1 MKDLTNRT
9 DLLSLFQVG
18 DFLFLKDD
26 TDFVFRVLTATLVE
40 PLFGEA
46 GRRVRFANAVQEA
59 LDTVHDEPTNA
70 FNPNR
75 EVVTADGVTVVS
87 HANAL
92 GVTVP
97 DATRNRKNK
106 KVETLGKIPVT
117 YQTVYSKYRTAT
129 DVVTAVEPT
138 AVGFVEGHAELW
150 ADYLAGGEGALTNR
164 KLSGDLFDRGWKSVC
179 CDALSKTVAGIRL
192 CIVRWRVRPRRT
204 VGGRKPLP

>member
-9 DLLSLFQVG
+9 HLLELFQVG

-40 PLFGEA
+40 PLFGAE

-87 HANAL
+87 HANTR
-92 GVTVP
+92 GVTIP

-106 KVETLGKIPVT
+106 KVVTLGQISVT
-117 YQTVYSKYRTAT
+117 HNTVYSHLRSAD
-129 DVVTAVEPT
+129 DVVTTAVPE
-138 AVGFVEGHAELW
+138 AVGFVAGHAELW
-150 ADYLAGGEGALTNR
+150 ADFLAGGEGALNNKR
-164 KLSGDLFDRGWKSVC
+164 LSDELFEWNWVSVC
-179 CDALSKTVAGIRL
+179 CGSFSKTVAGIRL
-192 CIVRWRVRPRRT
+192 CRKCGDFFVPR
-204 VGGRKPLP
+204 GQEEGA

>member
-26 TDFVFRVLTATLVE
+26 TDFAFRVLTATLVE
-40 PLFGEA
+40 PLFGDE
-46 GRRVRFANAVQEA
+46 GRRIRFATAVQEA
-59 LDTVHDEPTNA
+59 LDTVHSEPTNA

-75 EVVTADGVTVVS
+75 EVVTEDGVTVVS
-87 HANAL
+87 HANTL

-117 YQTVYSKYRTAT
+117 YQTVYSNYRTAT

-150 ADYLAGGEGALTNR
+150 ADYLAGGKGALND
-164 KLSGDLFDRGWKSVC
+164 KQLESELFDWNWKSVC
-179 CDALSKTVAGIRL
+179 CDAYSKTVAGIRL
-192 CIVRWRVRPRRT
+192 CRSC
-204 VGGRKPLP
+204 GGEFVPAGQSEGA

>member
-40 PLFGEA
+40 PLFGDE
-46 GRRVRFANAVQEA
+46 GRRIRFATAVQEA
-59 LDTVHDEPTNA
+59 LDTVHDEPTNE

-87 HANAL
+87 HANTR
-92 GVTVP
+92 GVTIP

-106 KVETLGKIPVT
+106 KVVTLGQISVT
-117 YQTVYSKYRTAT
+117 HNTVYSHLRSAD
-129 DVVTAVEPT
+129 DVVTTAVPE
-138 AVGFVEGHAELW
+138 AVGFVAGHAELW
-150 ADYLAGGEGALTNR
+150 ADFLAGGEGALNNKR
-164 KLSGDLFDRGWKSVC
+164 LSDELFEWNWVSVC
-179 CDALSKTVAGIRL
+179 CGSFSKTVAGIRL
-192 CIVRWRVRPRRT
+192 CRKCGDFFVPR
-204 VGGRKPLP
+204 GQEEGA

>member
-9 DLLSLFQVG
+9 NLLELFQVG

-40 PLFGEA
+40 PLFGEE

-59 LDTVHDEPTNA
+59 LDTVHEEPTNA

-75 EVVTADGVTVVS
+75 EVVTPEGLSVVS
-87 HANAL
+87 HANTL
-92 GVTVP
+92 GLTVP

-106 KVETLGKIPVT
+106 KVQTLGKIPVGYKT
-117 YQTVYSKYRTAT
+117 AYSHLRSADDVVRTA
-129 DVVTAVEPT
+129 VPE

-150 ADYLAGGEGALTNR
+150 ADYLAGGEGALKN
-164 KLSGDLFDRGWKSVC
+164 KELEKELFDWNWKSVC
-179 CDALSKTVAGIRL
+179 CDAYSKTVAGVRL
-192 CIVRWRVRPRRT
+192 CRVC
-204 VGGRKPLP
+204 GGEFVSAQEEGA